1 MTKRLSL
8 GYPYYLVKS
17 SGGRGGGG
25 GGVGVGAP
33 LLLALIRK
41 NKRLQTPAFLL
52 HTRVLS
58 LLPGCIFT
66 RARTF
71 SSLYDH

>member
-1 MTKRLSL
+1 M
-8 GYPYYLVKS
+8 VE
-17 SGGRGGGG
+17 
-25 GGVGVGAP
+25 GVGAGAVWAEVGAP

-41 NKRLQTPAFLL
+41 NKGLQTPAFLL
-52 HTRVLS
+52 RTRVLS
-58 LLPGCIFT
+58 LLAGCIFT

>member
-8 GYPYYLVKS
+8 GYPYHLVKS
-17 SGGRGGGG
+17 SGGRDEGGGG
-25 GGVGVGAP
+25 GGGAP

-41 NKRLQTPAFLL
+41 NKGLQTPAFLL
-52 HTRVLS
+52 RTRVLS
-58 LLPGCIFT
+58 LLAGCIFT

>member
-8 GYPYYLVKS
+8 GYPYHLVKS

-25 GGVGVGAP
+25 GEVGDP

-41 NKRLQTPAFLL
+41 NKGLQTPAFLL
-52 HTRVLS
+52 RTRVLS
-58 LLPGCIFT
+58 LLACCIFT

>member
-8 GYPYYLVKS
+8 GYPYHLVKS
-17 SGGRGGGG
+17 IGGRGGGL
-25 GGVGVGAP
+25 GVGAP

-52 HTRVLS
+52 RTRVLS
-58 LLPGCIFT
+58 LLAGCIFT

-71 SSLYDH
+71 SSFYDH

>member
-8 GYPYYLVKS
+8 GYPYHLVKS
-17 SGGRGGGG
+17 SGGGV
-25 GGVGVGAP
+25 GVGVGAS

-52 HTRVLS
+52 RTRVLS
-58 LLPGCIFT
+58 LLAGCIFT

>member
-1 MTKRLSL
+1 MTKILSL
-8 GYPYYLVKS
+8 GYPYHLVKS
-17 SGGRGGGG
+17 SGGRGGGE
-25 GGVGVGAP
+25 VGAP

-41 NKRLQTPAFLL
+41 NKGLQTPAFLL
-52 HTRVLS
+52 RTRVLS
-58 LLPGCIFT
+58 LLAGCIFT